1 MDQPALFCRNETLR
15 SILSRK
21 SVRGFLSRKVSATA
35 VHTILQAA
43 SRAPSGSNIQPWKV
57 HVVSGQARDKL
68 ASALSR
74 AYELGIIEER
84 EYTYYPVNWREPYLT
99 RRRATGWGLYNALGI
114 KKGDR
119 KETKHQL
126 GRNFVFFGAP
136 VVFFITIDK
145 DMELGSWLD
154 TGMFIQNILIS
165 ARALGLHT
173 CPQAAVVNY
182 PTIVR
187 EHLSIP
193 QDQTLVCGISLGYE
207 DTGHPANQFSTTRVD
222 INEFTVFHAK

>member
-1 MDQPALFCRNETLR
+1 MNRTALFCRNETLR

-35 VHTILQAA
+35 IRTILQTA
-43 SRAPSGSNIQPWKV
+43 SRAPSGSNIQPWNV
-57 HVVSGQARDKL
+57 HVVSGQARDRL
-68 ASALSR
+68 AAALSR
-74 AYELGIIEER
+74 AYEQGTSEER

-99 RRRATGWGLYNALGI
+99 RRRASGWGLYNALGI

-119 KETKHQL
+119 KKTKYQL

-182 PTIVR
+182 PSIVR

-193 QDQTLVCGISLGYE
+193 QNQTLVCGISLGYE

-222 INEFTVFHAK
+222 IDEFTVFHSK